1 MGLEKLYENQ
11 DGIGAEKHKEGYFMG
26 EKRIKPAVIKIVK
39 YFVERLE
46 QDGVKVDKI
55 AVFGSHFK
63 GNAGVDSDIDLI
75 IVSENF
81 RRKNLFKRTDMV
93 YKAYGDTVRKFT
105 VAMDIIMETPEEFNS
120 DFGVVVYAA

>member
-1 MGLEKLYENQ
+1 
-11 DGIGAEKHKEGYFMG
+11 MG